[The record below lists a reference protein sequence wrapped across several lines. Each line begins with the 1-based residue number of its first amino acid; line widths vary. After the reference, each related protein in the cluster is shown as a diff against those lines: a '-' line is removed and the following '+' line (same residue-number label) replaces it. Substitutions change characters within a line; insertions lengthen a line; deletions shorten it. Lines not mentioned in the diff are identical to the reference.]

1 MSNKRP
7 STDYIVVFSSETKED
22 DIGLNEISKKHRA
35 QGFFKVAYHYIVR
48 RNGDI
53 ETGRAEQEAG
63 SLLSSGI
70 INNSNSIAVCL
81 VGDCTEHGLPNYTDE
96 QLGGFRLLV
105 NDLKSRYKLSVVG
118 YSDVDNNSL
127 SPFMDVELLL
137 QAGGT

>member
-127 SPFMDVELLL
+127 IPFMDVELLL